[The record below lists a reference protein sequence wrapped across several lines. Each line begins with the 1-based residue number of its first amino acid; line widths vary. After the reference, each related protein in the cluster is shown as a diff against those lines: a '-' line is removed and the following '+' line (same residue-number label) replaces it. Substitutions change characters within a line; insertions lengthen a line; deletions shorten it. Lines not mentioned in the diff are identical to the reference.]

1 MCNSVIA
8 HGLSYDTPRQLAKLL
23 GGEDKLIWQ
32 SQNPFV
38 RWPEGKDWHELDL
51 CLCPIDLTATLEKA
65 GLNYRRGDDPMEWF
79 VSPRS

>member
-8 HGLSYDTPRQLAKLL
+8 DGRSYDTPRQLAALL

-38 RWPEGKDWHELDL
+38 RWPPGKDWRDLDL
-51 CLCPIDLTATLEKA
+51 CLCGINLPATLEKA
-65 GLNYRRGDDPMEWF
+65 GLRWRVGEDDPMEHF
-79 VSPRS
+79 ID